1 MMNNTD
7 FNIMSIGKVMKS
19 RGLVALPAYFSSVS
33 HAEKVCSHAKR
44 ETPLGIRLSNL
55 PQSSSHAFIF
65 LPGQTFHKEKLQ
77 PNIKQLRD
85 ACKIPKSL
93 LPGTSWTNKQC
104 IHAGRRN
111 LSLGIFC
118 HDIMMI
124 WHYLF

>member
-1 MMNNTD
+1 
-7 FNIMSIGKVMKS
+7 MSIGKVMKS
-19 RGLVALPAYFSSVS
+19 RGLVALPTYFSSVS

-85 ACKIPKSL
+85 ACKIPKYL
-93 LPGTSWTNKQC
+93 LHGQTSNAYMPGGE
-104 IHAGRRN
+104 I
-111 LSLGIFC
+111 
-118 HDIMMI
+118 
-124 WHYLF
+124 YLLAFSATIL

>member
-1 MMNNTD
+1 MMNKTG

-19 RGLVALPAYFSSVS
+19 RGLVVLPTYFSSVS

-55 PQSSSHAFIF
+55 SQVPLMLFIF

-85 ACKIPKSL
+85 AGKIPKSL
-93 LPGTSWTNKQC
+93 LLHGQTSNAYMPGGE
-104 IHAGRRN
+104 I
-111 LSLGIFC
+111 
-118 HDIMMI
+118 
-124 WHYLF
+124 YLLAFSATIL

>member
-1 MMNNTD
+1 
-7 FNIMSIGKVMKS
+7 MSIGKVMKS
-19 RGLVALPAYFSSVS
+19 RGLVALPTYFSSVS

-93 LPGTSWTNKQC
+93 LVLHGQTSNAYMPGGE
-104 IHAGRRN
+104 I
-111 LSLGIFC
+111 
-118 HDIMMI
+118 
-124 WHYLF
+124 YLLAFSATIL